1 MFLVQSDDDNRAYI
15 VDYENIENAGKHE
28 HEILK
33 NDIVK
38 FTINKKQ
45 HDGQVLEFSNNSQ
58 YLKNQRSKFNKM
70 IDEKKKLSAEITTKR
85 KPVPKRSWSPN
96 DSPPSKKPKKP
107 LKITKNT
114 KSKKLNESSE
124 SSMSSNISIESSDN
138 EFSHQRDQKP
148 SEEIENIS
156 PSKDDLKKQIELL
169 KAQKRESLSAENR
182 NVCTLTPHNQ
192 SNKLLNKKM
201 TSEKNVNQVVS
212 TEKKTD
218 EVEVKDKNDSGKLN
232 ESQKISIEQLFSPNY
247 DDGKMKQ
254 LGNDVY
260 CREVIYSSALG
271 ASHKATHLARRLLE
285 GVFKHEALMGCTLTG
300 QAPRGTSKKL
310 IVKPL
315 DQRAKDA
322 IVDFSMRIAT
332 EKIWPSQNR
341 GTIFKEMSQKLTEY
355 KRDHNKKN
363 PTQQ

>member
-1 MFLVQSDDDNRAYI
+1 
-15 VDYENIENAGKHE
+15 
-28 HEILK
+28 
-33 NDIVK
+33 
-38 FTINKKQ
+38 
-45 HDGQVLEFSNNSQ
+45 
-58 YLKNQRSKFNKM
+58 
-70 IDEKKKLSAEITTKR
+70 
-85 KPVPKRSWSPN
+85 
-96 DSPPSKKPKKP
+96 
-107 LKITKNT
+107 
-114 KSKKLNESSE
+114 
-124 SSMSSNISIESSDN
+124 
-138 EFSHQRDQKP
+138 
-148 SEEIENIS
+148 
-156 PSKDDLKKQIELL
+156 
-169 KAQKRESLSAENR
+169 
-182 NVCTLTPHNQ
+182 
-192 SNKLLNKKM
+192 M

-232 ESQKISIEQLFSPNY
+232 ESQNVKQLFSPNY
-247 DDGKMKQ
+247 DDGKMKH

-332 EKIWPSQNR
+332 EKNWPSQNR